1 MAPPACFKQFFQ
13 PIIMTLLI
21 KLTETQ
27 ITIASIVYVVGWFV
41 LFFYAKRWSRKMN
54 KQIEDDHYKNV
65 NDTLLLSDRLSE
77 EEMAVFN
84 SEFKVFDCYKS
95 GN

>member
-1 MAPPACFKQFFQ
+1 
-13 PIIMTLLI
+13 MTLLI

-27 ITIASIVYVVGWFV
+27 ITIASIAYVVGWFV
-41 LFFYAKRWSRKMN
+41 LFFYAKRRFKHEI

-65 NDTLLLSDRLSE
+65 NDTVLLSDRLSE
-77 EEMAVFN
+77 EEMAIFN